1 MNAFFEVGATERLLL
16 GTEILNELIDQSDA
30 LSCQLAQSFVH
41 PGLDLGDL
49 AVLLKVIF
57 L

>member
-1 MNAFFEVGATERLLL
+1 MDAFFEVGAMEFSLL
-16 GTEILNELIDQSDA
+16 GAEILNELIDQSNA
-30 LSCQLAQSFVH
+30 FSCELAQSFVH

-49 AVLLKVIF
+49 ALLLKVIF